1 MGVMME
7 DAPTVRAPT
16 VVAASRRPIM
26 QGPVPPL
33 FGHHRWPGDS
43 LSCADSCL
51 GLLLCCGADLCLLIG
66 VRPCLHCMR
75 RSLICKS
82 SSLLR
87 RGSWIAE
94 MVPSLCGR
102 KDWQP
107 LCARSG
113 RQTQNVMLVAL
124 ERMPSSRTFPLKCA
138 PLVPGPGSSPTL
150 AEC

>member
-51 GLLLCCGADLCLLIG
+51 GLLLCCGADLLLADW
-66 VRPCLHCMR
+66 RKALSPLHATIVD
-75 RSLICKS
+75 LQEQ
-82 SSLLR
+82 LLAQKR
-87 RGSWIAE
+87 ELDS
-94 MVPSLCGR
+94 
-102 KDWQP
+102 
-107 LCARSG
+107 
-113 RQTQNVMLVAL
+113 
-124 ERMPSSRTFPLKCA
+124 
-138 PLVPGPGSSPTL
+138 
-150 AEC
+150 